1 MCSRADTSY
10 PLCLTRIPY
19 SNLIA
24 LFNSISISNF
34 YKFSFRSVFLLQLF
48 FQFDS
53 FYICFVFFRA
63 ISLSHL
69 HFVSE
74 RFLNWNSIS
83 FKQWNQRCL
92 QLATLIALAT
102 LLVSWKQYILD
113 LCAFVSWKK
122 KIKLFFL
129 PFPMCL
135 NHILN
140 HLYLLFSLL
149 FCLFANFLLS
159 QIQIDFC
166 DKTLMFM
173 SIKTW

>member
-1 MCSRADTSY
+1 MQEIRTKCKNGRISVLYNNNITVRNGMFFFCDFGAYFQLYLCFRSILHLRLFERWLVSRHRSAQQKMCSRADTSY

-74 RFLNWNSIS
+74 RFLN
-83 FKQWNQRCL
+83 
-92 QLATLIALAT
+92 
-102 LLVSWKQYILD
+102 
-113 LCAFVSWKK
+113 
-122 KIKLFFL
+122 
-129 PFPMCL
+129 
-135 NHILN
+135 
-140 HLYLLFSLL
+140 
-149 FCLFANFLLS
+149 
-159 QIQIDFC
+159 
-166 DKTLMFM
+166 
-173 SIKTW
+173 